1 MHHHKFYYLNFKKV
15 QTVIIFMDLILH
27 VDGSILL
34 QHVDTPSIDYHLWLA
49 AQKCWQDKYKG
60 LYHLK
65 FGYKFYFYVRKVS
78 CTWQVAL

>member
-34 QHVDTPSIDYHLWLA
+34 QHVDTPSIDYHL
-49 AQKCWQDKYKG
+49 
-60 LYHLK
+60 
-65 FGYKFYFYVRKVS
+65 
-78 CTWQVAL
+78 